1 MRSNVHSCFG
11 RRDNKVTT
19 DPPGNEDEKKKD
31 PKIKKIHATGKGC
44 INKDGVCTARFPREV
59 FPHTTVDLKTGH
71 LNAKKLESSINDV
84 SPTVTCTNRCNTDA
98 RCLLSGTSVKAVVG
112 YVTDYITKSW
122 LKTHQVFQ
130 ALHDSFSR
138 NEAVLSQP
146 NEDRPG
152 NGARKMLTKLVN
164 ALSSKMEIGAPMA
177 ALYLLR
183 HPDHYTSHQ
192 FVRFYWKNY
201 VNYVDAQ
208 WKSLLDI
215 AEPMEGVN
223 PNVDL
228 EKQEE
233 EDDYD
238 DEQLPPMEG
247 ERNEETVR
255 MTRSNG
261 LFFATSNTDDYRHRP
276 SQLAH
281 ISLYDFVQ
289 CSIKHPLRAVRNPRR
304 DLRWFHFT
312 DDHPQRNTH
321 AIALDPDRRTKYVP
335 NFIGPSL
342 PRRDKGDRE
351 EYCRTMLTLFCPW
364 RTGIDLRSADVS
376 WEETFNQYEFT
387 ERERELMDNFNMRYE
402 CYDARDDYTAM
413 LKSAGLGTNKDG
425 DDDDDDEGD
434 ELYADNGEN
443 DEDDDTLSAGILGKA
458 TSTIKNANAAML
470 VALKSAGWKPLE
482 KVLNST
488 SRSLGLPRVALDAAL
503 QSGAWNNIIKV
514 EKLRAWKRKM
524 GAMARNA
531 QMGEERDKIPHSQG
545 GQVKNDAYVVSA
557 SYLSKDYVPAQ
568 VEWSDVMKRII
579 GESRLNDGQQ
589 KAFRIVANHALCIDP
604 PQLLMHLG
612 GLGGTGKST
621 VIRALCQFFEARDET
636 YRFVLLGPTGTSAAL
651 IGGSTYH
658 TYLGIITGKT
668 KRDSSAKI
676 EEVRE

>member
-1 MRSNVHSCFG
+1 
-11 RRDNKVTT
+11 
-19 DPPGNEDEKKKD
+19 
-31 PKIKKIHATGKGC
+31 
-44 INKDGVCTARFPREV
+44 
-59 FPHTTVDLKTGH
+59 
-71 LNAKKLESSINDV
+71 
-84 SPTVTCTNRCNTDA
+84 
-98 RCLLSGTSVKAVVG
+98 
-112 YVTDYITKSW
+112 
-122 LKTHQVFQ
+122 
-130 ALHDSFSR
+130 LHDSFSR